1 MQEKQPDAKTEIKPS
16 KIRLSA
22 MGILA
27 GREYLRSQLQ
37 AKLEKKFDNSS
48 LIPDV
53 LDQLAA
59 ENLQSDHRFVEAFI
73 RARISRG
80 QGSTRIRLDLKSRGA
95 ETGLI
100 EQLLNEA
107 DVDWFKLAKDT
118 AQLKFGSDHR
128 VDAKEKAKRMR
139 FLQYRGFSF
148 DQINYALNN

>member
-1 MQEKQPDAKTEIKPS
+1 MEEKQPDTKADIKPS

-37 AKLEKKFDNSS
+37 SKLEKKFDNSS

-59 ENLQSDHRFVEAFI
+59 ENLQSDYRFIEAFI
-73 RARISRG
+73 RSRISRG
-80 QGSTRIRLDLKSRGA
+80 QGSTRICLDLKSRGA
-95 ETGLI
+95 ETALV
-100 EQLLNEA
+100 EQLLDEA
-107 DVDWFKLAKDT
+107 EVDWFELAKNT
-118 AQLKFGSDHR
+118 AQLKFGSDHQ
-128 VDAKEKAKRMR
+128 VDAKQKAKRMR

>member
-37 AKLEKKFDNSS
+37 EKLEKKFDNSS

-73 RARISRG
+73 RSRVSRG

-118 AQLKFGSDHR
+118 AQLKFGRDHK

>member
-1 MQEKQPDAKTEIKPS
+1 MEEKQPDTKIDIKPS

-37 AKLEKKFDNSS
+37 SKLEKKFDNSS

-53 LDQLAA
+53 
-59 ENLQSDHRFVEAFI
+59 
-73 RARISRG
+73 
-80 QGSTRIRLDLKSRGA
+80 DLKSRGA
-95 ETGLI
+95 ETVLV
-100 EQLLNEA
+100 EQLLDEA
-107 DVDWFKLAKDT
+107 EVDWFELAKNT
-118 AQLKFGSDHR
+118 AQLKFGSDHQ

>member
-1 MQEKQPDAKTEIKPS
+1 MDEKQPVAKADIKPS

-27 GREYLRSQLQ
+27 GREYLRGQLQ
-37 AKLEKKFDNSS
+37 SKLEKKFDNSPF
-48 LIPDV
+48 IPQV

-59 ENLQSDHRFVEAFI
+59 ENLQSDYRYVEAFI
-73 RARISRG
+73 RSRISRG

-95 ETGLI
+95 ETAVV
-100 EQLLNEA
+100 EKLLDEA
-107 DVDWFKLAKDT
+107 EVDWFELAKNT
-118 AQLKFGSDHR
+118 AQLKFGSDHQ